1 MDELP
6 GKGWIATAVAAALL
20 CLAPA
25 PGAPA
30 PARRPGKRPGKV
42 VRVERPRLI
51 AQAAIRICPVPF
63 PDRSKG
69 TCYGG
74 APEIGDSATLFD
86 FEGNYLG
93 ALRVLAVEPSDTDSC
108 QSGSIFDFTYELAA
122 PAAPA
127 PPSRIPYALGV
138 FGMKIDPARSRLV
151 TGDRSRLPV
160 PEGAGKAQ
168 PWMGLDQDGDDSVDM
183 VVTAFEC
190 KDVTPPPGAGSK
202 AAETYCL
209 DYWQGKKGSF
219 TQTRRDLLY
228 TCL

>member
-1 MDELP
+1 MGDHP
-6 GKGWIATAVAAALL
+6 GKGWIAAAVAATLI

-25 PGAPA
+25 PGAPT
-30 PARRPGKRPGKV
+30 PAKRPGKV
-42 VRVERPRLI
+42 VRVERPRL
-51 AQAAIRICPVPF
+51 ATRPAVRICPVPF

-74 APEIGDSATLFD
+74 APAIGDSAALFD

-93 ALRVLAVEPSDTDSC
+93 GLRVLSVEPSDTDSC
-108 QSGSIFDFTYELAA
+108 QTGSIFDFTYDLGAA
-122 PAAPA
+122 AAA
-127 PPSRIPYALGV
+127 ALPSRIPYALAV
-138 FGMKIDPARSRLV
+138 FGMEIDPARSRLI
-151 TGDRSRLPV
+151 TADRTKLPV